1 MLMRD
6 SCELIPLTDDDDDDG
21 VSFFLYNPTNQP
33 KDVIKCCANLLPQTA
48 NDPNP
53 VAEAEAVDP
62 VEETK
67 LKKKQEKQR
76 RATIRQGEVNEEG
89 EVVVDVVLGEEEEV
103 IAVER
108 QMSSDSGG
116 ALEMRS
122 QSSDVSMEDSLLQ
135 SRRDGREDSIGGGE
149 REGEELESKRD
160 GGGGIDSHKVQAMI
174 DGGGGGG
181 VDDLCSPSKKGDSL
195 SKTRT
200 MMC

>member
-6 SCELIPLTDDDDDDG
+6 SCELIPLTDDDDDG

-33 KDVIKCCANLLPQTA
+33 KDVIKCCANLLPQAA

-89 EVVVDVVLGEEEEV
+89 EVVVDVVLGEEEV

-135 SRRDGREDSIGGGE
+135 SRRDGREDSIGGGGG

-160 GGGGIDSHKVQAMI
+160 GAGGIDSHKVQAMI

-181 VDDLCSPSKKGDSL
+181 VDDLCSPSKRDSL